1 MTGVGWAGGG
11 WRLSRRAA
19 LRAAAGLALAG
30 PLLVPLA
37 RRARARTLDKV
48 SFQTD
53 WRAEAEHGGYYQAIA
68 AGLYARAGIECD
80 LRQGGPSLNTGQLL
94 LTGRVDMI
102 MSNSFEAF
110 TYVREGAP
118 FYTIAAI
125 FQKDPQVL
133 IGHPGSGLDSFEK
146 LSGRTLL
153 IGNGGRVTYW
163 PYLRKKYGLRD
174 EQLRPYTFNMA
185 PFLADKNA
193 VQQGFISSEPYSIA
207 QALGRQPEVLLIA
220 DAGFSAYQT
229 TIAISRRMA
238 ADKKELVQRFVDAT
252 LEGWAQYLE
261 GGPAIEAANALIKK
275 HNPDQTDDRIAYAI
289 RVLNERG
296 IVLSGDALSG
306 GIGAM
311 SAARWND
318 FYRSMVE
325 VDVLPKGLDVG
336 RAYTLD
342 FVNKGIGKP

>member
-1 MTGVGWAGGG
+1 MTAAA

-19 LRAAAGLALAG
+19 LGLTLAG
-30 PLLVPLA
+30 PLLTPLA
-37 RRARARTLDKV
+37 RRPRARTLDRV

-53 WRAEAEHGGYYQAIA
+53 WRAQAEHGGYYQAIA
-68 AGLYARAGIECD
+68 AGLYARAGIACE
-80 LRQGGPSLNTGQLL
+80 LRQGGPSLNIGQLL

-118 FYTIAAI
+118 FFTIAAI

-133 IGHPGSGLDSFEK
+133 IGHPGSGLDGFDK
-146 LSGRTLL
+146 LEGRTLL

-185 PFLADKNA
+185 PFLADRNA
-193 VQQGFISSEPYSIA
+193 VQQGFLSSEPYSIA
-207 QALGRQPEVLLIA
+207 QALGRPPETLLIA

-238 ADKKELVQRFVDAT
+238 VEKKELVQRFVDAT

-261 GGPAIEAANALIKK
+261 GGPAIAAANDLIKK
-275 HNPDQTDDRIAYAI
+275 HNPDQTDDRIAYALK
-289 RVLNERG
+289 VLNERG
-296 IVLSGDALSG
+296 IVMSGDALRG

-311 SAARWND
+311 SAARWKD
-318 FYRSMVE
+318 FYESMAD
-325 VDVLPKGLDVG
+325 VDVLPKGMDVTK
-336 RAYTLD
+336 AYTLD
-342 FVNKGIGKP
+342 FVNKGIGKA